1 MGETLTATPEQK
13 AAHFRHTAEKIA
25 AYINAQRAEK
35 GQGPMRELPPA
46 AMVQAVDEYVA
57 REAGVEQTWREMIEA
72 ISVVKQKAAKGQA
85 KAPRAPGRF
94 SHQPT
99 PEREAKAVNGIRK
112 ETVVPAAGPVM
123 ATTSHTVLDYVGR
136 NREEF
141 TVAEM
146 QAIEWIRDLAEAYC
160 NVRMTTNW
168 DSSGGGVAGSRVGG
182 LGNVSEEMRA
192 KHTAYEFI
200 RRKMPPE
207 FVATVEALLVQLRFE
222 DRNVS
227 PAEFA
232 AKLFPSHRD
241 KSFRSGV
248 SLTAAKYTAILV
260 AWIYVREVALTRP
273 PRPPRRVLSIMTEP
287 AQ

>member
-1 MGETLTATPEQK
+1 MTETLTANIEQR
-13 AAHFRHTAEKIA
+13 AAHLRRTAEKIA
-25 AYINAQRAEK
+25 AYLNAQRKAD
-35 GQGPMRELPPA
+35 GNGPMRDLPPA
-46 AMVQAVDEYVA
+46 VMIQAVDETVA
-57 REAGVEQTWREMIEA
+57 REAGVEKTWREMIDA
-72 ISVVKQKAAKGQA
+72 IAIVKQKAAKMQA
-85 KAPRAPGRF
+85 KAPSAPGRF

-123 ATTSHTVLDYVGR
+123 ATNSHTILDYVTR

-141 TVAEM
+141 TVVEM

-168 DSSGGGVAGSRVGG
+168 DSSGGGVAGSRLGG
-182 LGNVSEEMRA
+182 LGNVSEAMRA
-192 KHTAYEFI
+192 KHVAYEFI

-207 FVATVEALLVQLRFE
+207 FVATMEVLLVQLRFE
-222 DRNVS
+222 ERSIS
-227 PAEFA
+227 PADFA

-248 SLTAAKYTAILV
+248 ALTAAKFTAIHL

-273 PRPPRRVLSIMTEP
+273 PRPARRVMSIMTGP